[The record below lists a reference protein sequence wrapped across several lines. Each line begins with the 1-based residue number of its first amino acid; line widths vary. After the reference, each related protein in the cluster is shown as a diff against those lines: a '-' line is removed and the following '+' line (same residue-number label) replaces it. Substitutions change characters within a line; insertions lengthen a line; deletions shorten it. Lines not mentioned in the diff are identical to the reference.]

1 MKMLK
6 FAKLFEKKLD
16 PVGQAD
22 ADIDNDGDVDKSDK
36 YLHNRRKAIKKAM
49 SKGRKMKED
58 EGMGKCGECGG
69 STENHDPECSKY
81 QSAEK
86 RKMNKE
92 AKEIEQVDELDE
104 AANVKGIQ
112 KAVDDGKSMD
122 AIMTMFAN
130 KRTTNTDEIRK
141 VVKDYMWKKRMKGSA
156 DADDKIKGKYMKV
169 PATGANKGKRVKEA
183 KDLETG
189 NVDKAL
195 KHDCAKHVT
204 SEQWGF
210 GECIPGQHTLVEG
223 LEGEGYVTHYDVM
236 FEHGVEFNVP
246 VEELKILVSESHMHK
261 KAKKEETQ
269 EKGAL
274 RREDVNEG
282 YENIQEVE
290 AEVETTYSN
299 FIEATR
305 AALRQMWEASDKSK
319 HTKGATPPETS
330 KDKLKGKAAL
340 DMAKDHDFDNPELAA
355 DDEKGHDDA
364 SKAGRVTKQA
374 PARNGDNRKGDKN
387 IVNPVKGAQ

>member
-6 FAKLFEKKLD
+6 FANLFEKKLD

-58 EGMGKCGECGG
+58 EGMSKCGECGG

-86 RKMNKE
+86 RKMN
-92 AKEIEQVDELDE
+92 
-104 AANVKGIQ
+104 
-112 KAVDDGKSMD
+112 
-122 AIMTMFAN
+122 
-130 KRTTNTDEIRK
+130 
-141 VVKDYMWKKRMKGSA
+141 
-156 DADDKIKGKYMKV
+156 
-169 PATGANKGKRVKEA
+169 KEA

-223 LEGEGYVTHYDVM
+223 LQGEGYVTHYDVM

-269 EKGAL
+269 EEGAVKKANKMKKNSMDAARGARFKLDNPVSDKGPEHKTGQQHNKAIGRAL

-282 YENIQEVE
+282 YESVQEVE

-305 AALRQMWEASDKSK
+305 AALRQMWEASDRSK

-340 DMAKDHDFDNPELAA
+340 DMAKDHDFDNPELVA